1 MSEETLDGRLR
12 EMFYSAINMTK
23 QRQQDK
29 LWTRTRLLFD
39 VSKILITGRR
49 NI

>member
-1 MSEETLDGRLR
+1 MSEETLDGRFR
-12 EMFYSAINMTK
+12 EKFYSAINMTK
-23 QRQQDK
+23 QRQQGK
-29 LWTRTRLLFD
+29 LWMRTRLLFN